1 MKSFALYKGK
11 LSIYLILVICIVAL
25 MLSLKKC
32 SNPLDKEIYYE
43 RAGGD
48 TINVAIEISPLSIIS
63 FILVL
68 LNTILF
74 SCSSSVC
81 WHPLSWYTFDCM
93 SASNLS
99 Q

>member
-32 SNPLDKEIYYE
+32 SNPLDNEVYYE

-48 TINVAIEISPLSIIS
+48 TINVAIEISDRK
-63 FILVL
+63 
-68 LNTILF
+68 
-74 SCSSSVC
+74 SVV
-81 WHPLSWYTFDCM
+81 
-93 SASNLS
+93 
-99 Q
+99 